1 MWGGVML
8 KFGGRKE
15 IQPGF
20 RVISTEDMKVRFYF
34 LIGTFSL
41 SVGLRMVGSGESDV
55 ILEESSQFL
64 SEGRGELGSSIGY
77 QRIM

>member
-1 MWGGVML
+1 ML
-8 KFGGRKE
+8 KLGGRKE
-15 IQPGF
+15 VQPSF
-20 RVISTEDMKVRFYF
+20 RVIGTEDTKVHFYF

-41 SVGLRMVGSGESDV
+41 SVGLRMVGSGESDI

-64 SEGRGELGSSIGY
+64 SEGGGELGSLIGY